1 MTGRLIS
8 EGLILIYLAVGGGA
22 LLVERFFTS
31 DVKNR
36 YAIGFLV
43 IFFHFWLGDLIYPE
57 ATLHL
62 MRIALM
68 TYFLIQLLLPYFE
81 SKDQGLGW
89 ILSASLLL
97 SSVNLLFYRTL
108 LPMIENIAPMG
119 LPILWLLSAAV
130 VFKQQGFFKEHHALY
145 IVPALFYGLP
155 FLQTYQIVADLT
167 LIIIGLFV
175 AFKLLN
181 YHIQRH
187 DTLMREV
194 AEIKDS
200 YDRAVNMEARKRTL
214 HYEMQKEKMAE
225 INRTDALTKALTRQG
240 IASVS
245 DELIAQKT
253 NEAFCLLIFDID
265 HFKNL
270 NDYYGHILGDKVL
283 RLLVTTLKK
292 EMRDG
297 DVIGRYGG
305 DEFII
310 LLPKIDKRSAYRT
323 AERFRMTISKTED
336 PHFTISMGMAFYP
349 DDGKH
354 FEELVH
360 YADLGLYKAK
370 EKGRNRVGYAGT
382 FD

>member
-22 LLVERFFTS
+22 LLVERFFTK
-31 DVKNR
+31 DARNR
-36 YAIGFLV
+36 YAIGSLIIFL
-43 IFFHFWLGDLIYPE
+43 HFWLGDLIYPE
-57 ATLHL
+57 ASLHL

-68 TYFLIQLLLPYFE
+68 TYFTAHLLLPYFE
-81 SKDQGLGW
+81 SKEQGLGW
-89 ILSASLLL
+89 IVSSSLLL
-97 SSVNLLFYRTL
+97 SGVNLLFYRSL
-108 LPMIENIAPMG
+108 LPMIEDTAPLA
-119 LPILWLLSAAV
+119 LPILWGLSTLV
-130 VFKQQGFFKEHHALY
+130 VFKRQPFFKEHHALL

-155 FLQTYQIVADLT
+155 MLQTFQLVADLT
-167 LIIIGLFV
+167 LIIIGLFI

-181 YHIQRH
+181 FHIRRH
-187 DTLMREV
+187 DALMREIT
-194 AEIKDS
+194 EIKDS
-200 YDRAVNMEARKRTL
+200 YDRAVNLEARRRTL

-225 INRTDALTKALTRQG
+225 INRTDALTKALTRKG
-240 IASVS
+240 IASVAE
-245 DELIAQKT
+245 DLITQK
-253 NEAFCLLIFDID
+253 NLDPFCLLIFDID

-283 RLLVTTLKK
+283 RMLVAMLKK

-370 EKGRNRVGYAGT
+370 EKGRNRVGYAGE
-382 FD
+382 FE